1 MAILFCGGAGQSLM
15 ELVDRGGEVVPDLV
29 FEGLEIMAALR

>member
-1 MAILFCGGAGQSLM
+1 M

-29 FEGLEIMAALR
+29 FEGLEIMGSLR